1 MELVHKWHCKINIIF
16 VDQITKMHKT
26 FEKSLYV
33 YKILLDIVDSKLTE
47 LDFHSGHAQV
57 ENTNAL
63 NHSNL

>member
-1 MELVHKWHCKINIIF
+1 MY
-16 VDQITKMHKT
+16 KT

-33 YKILLDIVDSKLTE
+33 YKILLDIVDRKLTE
-47 LDFHSGHAQV
+47 LDFHSGRAQV